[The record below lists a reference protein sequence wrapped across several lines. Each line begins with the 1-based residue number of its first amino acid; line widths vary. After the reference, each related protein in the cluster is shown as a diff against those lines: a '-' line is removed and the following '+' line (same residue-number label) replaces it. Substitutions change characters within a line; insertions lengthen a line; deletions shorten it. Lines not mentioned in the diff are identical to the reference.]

1 MAFEP
6 GDLWSAWTACRSARE
21 EQLFSD
27 PLLHAEFEI
36 ADVPPGSD
44 FTPEQVAVDVRTR
57 PKQSGGVRTELLPDP
72 HTATLLQAVADRL
85 RRNDASAAASALS
98 ESSSGLKTPGAPQR
112 HHTSAA
118 ASAPQAPHGVRLA
131 ANQYEE
137 WSSDVRTWI
146 RKELAAGRFVV
157 YADIENFFQSIPAP
171 AVAGVLKRSG
181 LDPHIEGLT
190 TGVLDRLRKLGRRSA
205 APGAGLPV
213 CPGDFF
219 WLVADRVL
227 VNVDTALDR
236 ASNVLGHTR
245 WSDDFLLSARPGAE
259 RAALRR
265 LARCAG
271 DDGFKLNA
279 RKTRVFSSWQD
290 YQTRHLASE
299 HESVNDLIAVHRNG
313 GSKSEVEVLPAALN
327 SLESADREGAAR
339 LLKRAYNLAALA
351 RTPALVGR
359 AEADLERYPVV
370 ERSLFRYLAAL
381 GWPKPGSTLLLRA
394 IRRSSHDT
402 LALSALS
409 ALLNDR
415 ASPQFPPEV
424 KPALLDASFGSSPC
438 HPLARVAALASLV
451 RVSPVAEHARLAG
464 DFLDGVPG
472 LESASARR
480 AALALA
486 WLVPTLRDRVTKLVR
501 EDDSTVV
508 RDLWT
513 CLAPSPGRQVRR
525 GLERV
530 AFGGG
535 PTRWGGLE
543 RRLARALGGWQSV
556 PNGRKPRPGS
566 EAARGSWHEPVP
578 AEA

>member
-21 EQLFSD
+21 AQLFSD

-44 FTPEQVAVDVRTR
+44 FTPERIEVDACTR
-57 PKQSGGVRTELLPDP
+57 PKQSGGVRTELFPDP

-85 RRNDASAAASALS
+85 QRRGTGAA
-98 ESSSGLKTPGAPQR
+98 
-112 HHTSAA
+112 TSVA
-118 ASAPQAPHGVRLA
+118 QVPHGVRLAA

-137 WSSDVRTWI
+137 WSSDIRTWI
-146 RKELAAGRFVV
+146 RKELAAGRIVV
-157 YADIENFFQSIPAP
+157 YADIENFFPSIPSP
-171 AVAGVLKRSG
+171 SIAGVLERSG
-181 LDPHIEGLT
+181 LDPDVEGLT
-190 TGVLDRLRKLGRRSA
+190 LRVLDRLRKLGRRSA
-205 APGAGLPV
+205 ASGAGLPV

-227 VNVDTALDR
+227 RDVDTALDR
-236 ASNVLGHTR
+236 APHVVGHTR
-245 WSDDFLLSARPGAE
+245 WSDDFLLSAAPGAE

-265 LARCAG
+265 LAMCAG
-271 DDGFKLNA
+271 DNGFRLNA

-290 YQTRHLASE
+290 YQTRNLASE

-313 GSKSEVEVLPAALN
+313 GSKSEVQVLLAALN
-327 SLESADREGAAR
+327 SLESADRQGAAR
-339 LLKRAYNLAALA
+339 LLKRAYDLAALA

-370 ERSLFRYLAAL
+370 ERSLYRYLAAL
-381 GWPKPGSTLLLRA
+381 GWPQPGRTLLLRA
-394 IRRSSHDT
+394 VSRPSHDT

-409 ALLNDR
+409 ALLNDC
-415 ASPQFPPEV
+415 ALPHIVPEV

-438 HPLARVAALASLV
+438 HPLAGVAALACLA
-451 RVSPVAEHARLAG
+451 RVSPAGERARLAG
-464 DFLDGVPG
+464 DFLDRVPA
-472 LESASARR
+472 LESTSARR

-486 WLVPTLRDRVTKLVR
+486 WLVPTLRDRIAALVR
-501 EDDSTVV
+501 EDHSIVV

-513 CLAPSPGRQVRR
+513 CLAPSPGGKVRR
-525 GLERV
+525 GLKRV
-530 AFGGG
+530 AFDGG

-543 RRLARALGGWQSV
+543 RRLARLLGGWPSE
-556 PNGRKPRPGS
+556 PNGRRPQPGS
-566 EAARGSWHEPVP
+566 EAARGSWHGPVP

>member
-6 GDLWSAWTACRSARE
+6 GDLWSAWTACRSVRE
-21 EQLFSD
+21 GQLFSD

-44 FTPEQVAVDVRTR
+44 LTPERVEVDVCTR
-57 PKQSGGVRTELLPDP
+57 PKQSGGVRTELLPDA

-85 RRNDASAAASALS
+85 QRRD
-98 ESSSGLKTPGAPQR
+98 
-112 HHTSAA
+112 TSAS

-146 RKELAAGRFVV
+146 RKELAAGRIVV
-157 YADIENFFQSIPAP
+157 YADIENFFPSISPPAI
-171 AVAGVLKRSG
+171 AGILQRSG

-205 APGAGLPV
+205 TPGAGLPV

-245 WSDDFLLSARPGAE
+245 WSDDFFLSARPGAE
-259 RAALRR
+259 RAALHG
-265 LARCAG
+265 LAMCAG
-271 DDGFKLNA
+271 DNGFRLNA

-290 YQTRHLASE
+290 YQARNLVSE
-299 HESVNDLIAVHRNG
+299 QESVNDLIAVHRNG
-313 GSKSEVEVLPAALN
+313 GSKSEVDVLPAALD
-327 SLESADREGAAR
+327 SLESADREGAVR
-339 LLKRAYNLAALA
+339 LLKRAYNLATLA

-370 ERSLFRYLAAL
+370 ERSLFGYLAAL
-381 GWPKPGSTLLLRA
+381 GWPKPGRVLLLRA
-394 IRRSSHDT
+394 ISGRYHDT
-402 LALSALS
+402 FALSALS
-409 ALLNDR
+409 ALLNDC
-415 ASPQFPPEV
+415 ASPQLLPEV

-438 HPLARVAALASLV
+438 HPLVRVAAQACLA
-451 RVSPVAEHARLAG
+451 RVSPAGERGWLAG
-464 DFLDGVPG
+464 DFLDRVPA

-486 WLVPTLRDRVTKLVR
+486 WLVPTLRDRVTTLVR
-501 EDDSTVV
+501 DDDSIVV

-513 CLAPSPGRQVRR
+513 CLAPSRGQRDRR
-525 GLERV
+525 GLERI
-530 AFGGG
+530 AFDGG

-543 RRLARALGGWQSV
+543 RRLARVLGGWPSEL
-556 PNGRKPRPGS
+556 NGRKPRPGS
-566 EAARGSWHEPVP
+566 GAARGSWHGPVP

>member
-6 GDLWSAWTACRSARE
+6 GALWSAWTACRSARE
-21 EQLFSD
+21 GQLFSD

-44 FTPEQVAVDVRTR
+44 FTLERVEVDVCTR
-57 PKQSGGVRTELLPDP
+57 PKPSGGVRTELFPDA

-85 RRNDASAAASALS
+85 QRRD
-98 ESSSGLKTPGAPQR
+98 
-112 HHTSAA
+112 TSAA
-118 ASAPQAPHGVRLA
+118 TSAPQAPHGVRLA

-146 RKELAAGRFVV
+146 RKELAAGRIVV
-157 YADIENFFQSIPAP
+157 YADIENFFPSIPAP
-171 AVAGVLKRSG
+171 AVAGILERSG
-181 LDPHIEGLT
+181 LDPHIEGLIP
-190 TGVLDRLRKLGRRSA
+190 GVLDRLRQLGRCSA

-219 WLVADRVL
+219 WIVADRVL
-227 VNVDTALDR
+227 LNVDRALDR
-236 ASNVLGHTR
+236 ASHVLGHTR

-265 LARCAG
+265 LAMCA
-271 DDGFKLNA
+271 DDNGFRLNA

-290 YQTRHLASE
+290 YQTRNLASE
-299 HESVNDLIAVHRNG
+299 HESVNDLIAVHRKG
-313 GSKSEVEVLPAALN
+313 DSKSEVEVLLAALN

-381 GWPKPGSTLLLRA
+381 GWPKPGRALLLRA
-394 IRRSSHDT
+394 VSRPSHDT

-409 ALLNDR
+409 ALLNDC
-415 ASPQFPPEV
+415 ASPQIVPEV
-424 KPALLDASFGSSPC
+424 KPALLDASFGSSPG
-438 HPLARVAALASLV
+438 HPLARVAAQACLGWALPAGE
-451 RVSPVAEHARLAG
+451 RARLAG
-464 DFLDGVPG
+464 DFLDRVPA

-486 WLVPTLRDRVTKLVR
+486 WLVPTLRDRVTTLVR
-501 EDDSTVV
+501 EDDSIVV

-513 CLAPSPGRQVRR
+513 CLARGPGRRVRR

-530 AFGGG
+530 ALDGG

-543 RRLARALGGWQSV
+543 RRLARVLGGWQSA

-566 EAARGSWHEPVP
+566 EAARGSWHGPVS

>member
-21 EQLFSD
+21 GQLFSD

-44 FTPEQVAVDVRTR
+44 LTPERVEVDVCTR
-57 PKQSGGVRTELLPDP
+57 PKQSGGVRIELLPDA

-85 RRNDASAAASALS
+85 RQD
-98 ESSSGLKTPGAPQR
+98 
-112 HHTSAA
+112 TSASG
-118 ASAPQAPHGVRLA
+118 SAPQAPHGVRLA

-146 RKELAAGRFVV
+146 RKELAAGRIVV
-157 YADIENFFQSIPAP
+157 YADIQNFFPSISPPAI
-171 AVAGVLKRSG
+171 AGVLERSG

-190 TGVLDRLRKLGRRSA
+190 SGVLDRLRKLGRSA
-205 APGAGLPV
+205 TPGAGLPV

-227 VNVDTALDR
+227 VNVDTALDQ

-245 WSDDFLLSARPGAE
+245 WSDDFLLSARPGTQ

-265 LARCAG
+265 LAMCAS
-271 DDGFKLNA
+271 DNGFRLNA
-279 RKTRVFSSWQD
+279 RKTRVFSSWRD
-290 YQTRHLASE
+290 YQTRSLAAE

-313 GSKSEVEVLPAALN
+313 GSKSEVEVLLAALN
-327 SLESADREGAAR
+327 SLEAADREGAAR
-339 LLKRAYNLAALA
+339 LLKRAYNLATLA

-381 GWPKPGSTLLLRA
+381 GWPKPGRTLLLRA
-394 IRRSSHDT
+394 VSGPSHDT

-409 ALLNDR
+409 ALLNDC
-415 ASPQFPPEV
+415 ASPQIVPEV
-424 KPALLDASFGSSPC
+424 KPDLLDASFGSSLC
-438 HPLARVAALASLV
+438 HPLARVAAQACLA
-451 RVSPVAEHARLAG
+451 RMSPGGERARLAE
-464 DFLDGVPG
+464 DFLDRVPA

-480 AALALA
+480 AALALT
-486 WLVPTLRDRVTKLVR
+486 WLVPRLRDRVTKLVR
-501 EDDSTVV
+501 EDDSIVV

-513 CLAPSPGRQVRR
+513 CLAPSPGRKGRPSLQ
-525 GLERV
+525 RV
-530 AFGGG
+530 AFDGG

-543 RRLARALGGWQSV
+543 RRLARVLGSWQSES
-556 PNGRKPRPGS
+556 NGRMLRLGS
-566 EAARGSWHEPVP
+566 EAARGSWHGPVP

>member
-6 GDLWSAWTACRSARE
+6 GELWSAWTACRSARE
-21 EQLFSD
+21 GQLFSD

-44 FTPEQVAVDVRTR
+44 FTLERVEVDECTR
-57 PKQSGGVRTELLPDP
+57 PKQSGGVRTELFPDP

-85 RRNDASAAASALS
+85 QRRDASAA
-98 ESSSGLKTPGAPQR
+98 T
-112 HHTSAA
+112 
-118 ASAPQAPHGVRLA
+118 SAPQVPHGVRLA
-131 ANQYEE
+131 AVNQYEE

-146 RKELAAGRFVV
+146 RRELAAGRNVI
-157 YADIENFFQSIPAP
+157 YADIENFFPSIPARSI
-171 AVAGVLKRSG
+171 AGVLERSG
-181 LDPHIEGLT
+181 LDPDIEGLT
-190 TGVLDRLRKLGRRSA
+190 LRVLDRLRGLGRCSA
-205 APGAGLPV
+205 EPGAGLPV

-219 WLVADRVL
+219 WLVADRAL
-227 VNVDTALDR
+227 LDVDAEIER
-236 ASNVLGHTR
+236 AAYVVGHTR

-259 RAALRR
+259 REALHR
-265 LARCAG
+265 LATCAG
-271 DDGFKLNA
+271 DNGFRLNA

-290 YQTRHLASE
+290 YQTRNLASE

-313 GSKSEVEVLPAALN
+313 GSKSAVEVLLAALN
-327 SLESADREGAAR
+327 SLVSADRQGAAR

-370 ERSLFRYLAAL
+370 ERSLFGYLATL
-381 GWPKPGSTLLLRA
+381 GWPKPGRALLLRA
-394 IRRSSHDT
+394 VREPSHDT

-409 ALLNDR
+409 ALLNGC
-415 ASPQFPPEV
+415 ASPQIVLEV

-438 HPLARVAALASLV
+438 HPLARVAAQACLA
-451 RVSPVAEHARLAG
+451 RVSPAAERARLAS
-464 DFLDGVPG
+464 DFLDRVPT

-486 WLVPTLRDRVTKLVR
+486 WLVPTLRDRVTTLVR
-501 EDDSTVV
+501 EDDSIVV

-513 CLAPSPGRQVRR
+513 CLGPSPGRRVRR

-530 AFGGG
+530 AFHGG

-543 RRLARALGGWQSV
+543 RRLARVLGGWPSE
-556 PNGRKPRPGS
+556 PGERRPRPES
-566 EAARGSWHEPVP
+566 EAVRGSWHGPVP

>member
-6 GDLWSAWTACRSARE
+6 GELWSAWTACRSARE
-21 EQLFSD
+21 GQLFSD

-44 FTPEQVAVDVRTR
+44 FTLERVEVDECTR
-57 PKQSGGVRTELLPDP
+57 PKQSGGVRTELFPDP

-85 RRNDASAAASALS
+85 QRRDASAA
-98 ESSSGLKTPGAPQR
+98 T
-112 HHTSAA
+112 
-118 ASAPQAPHGVRLA
+118 SAPQVPHGVRLAA

-146 RKELAAGRFVV
+146 RRELAAGRNVI
-157 YADIENFFQSIPAP
+157 YGDIENFFPSIPARSI
-171 AVAGVLKRSG
+171 AGVLERSG
-181 LDPHIEGLT
+181 LDPDVEELT
-190 TGVLDRLRKLGRRSA
+190 LRVLDRLRKLGRCSA
-205 APGAGLPV
+205 ASGAGLPV

-219 WLVADRVL
+219 WFVADRAL
-227 VNVDTALDR
+227 LDVDAALER
-236 ASNVLGHTR
+236 ASHVVGHTR

-259 RAALRR
+259 REVLHR
-265 LARCAG
+265 LATCA
-271 DDGFKLNA
+271 DDNGFRLNA

-290 YQTRHLASE
+290 YQTRNLAPE

-313 GSKSEVEVLPAALN
+313 GSTSVVEVLPAALN
-327 SLESADREGAAR
+327 SLESADRQGAAR
-339 LLKRAYNLAALA
+339 LLKRVYNLAALA
-351 RTPALVGR
+351 RVPALVGR

-370 ERSLFRYLAAL
+370 ERSLFRYLATL
-381 GWPKPGSTLLLRA
+381 GWPKPSRALLLRA
-394 IRRSSHDT
+394 VSEPSHDT

-409 ALLNDR
+409 ALLNDC
-415 ASPQFPPEV
+415 ASLHTVLEV

-438 HPLARVAALASLV
+438 HPLARVAAQACLA
-451 RVSPVAEHARLAG
+451 RVSPAAERARLAS
-464 DFLDGVPG
+464 DFLDRVPT

-486 WLVPTLRDRVTKLVR
+486 WLVPTLRDRVTTLVR
-501 EDDSTVV
+501 EDDSMVV

-513 CLAPSPGRQVRR
+513 CLAPSPGRRVRR

-530 AFGGG
+530 AFHGG

-543 RRLARALGGWQSV
+543 RRLATGLGGWRSA
-556 PNGRKPRPGS
+556 PNGPRPRPGS
-566 EAARGSWHEPVP
+566 EAARGSWHGAVP